1 MKQGLKI
8 ITVNRESLDEYAKS
22 LEMVA
27 NQVIRKFD
35 SLLNQGEGLAI
46 LKVLKFEEF
55 GNDPLT
61 PNSPLNFIEQLNQ
74 TFTYL
79 ASIKA
84 SRHIFDTEGGVKK
97 ITMHLGSSKG
107 SDLVMKNGIGQ
118 TLGLAEV
125 FAAVDHTNNGKL
137 KKDIEKVDRDAKR
150 EGVSIKRVYFISP
163 NEKEFVIK
171 DTDKKMKK
179 SNGGELWTANK
190 VFVKRFRPEV

>member
-22 LEMVA
+22 LGTVA
-27 NQVIRKFD
+27 NQATRRLA
-35 SLLNQGEGLAI
+35 LLFNQGNGLAV

-61 PNSPLNFIEQLNQ
+61 PSSPLNFIEQLNQ

-125 FAAVDHTNNGKL
+125 FAAVDHTNNEKL

-163 NEKEFVIK
+163 KEKEFVIK
-171 DTDKKMKK
+171 DTDNKMKK

-190 VFVKRFRPEV
+190 VFVKRFLPEV